1 VTYLVEL
8 IGAHARGYMIA
19 DHIEHIRRKGTGD
32 PQLLLLLGR
41 FQSDLCGAQHGV
53 FQGCLKHCSGWN
65 FMV

>member
-1 VTYLVEL
+1 
-8 IGAHARGYMIA
+8 MIA